1 MLPLHGHDVD
11 WLWCARLKPC
21 RRVQQTGRLSCA
33 GARSVSGSQAPAV
46 SLLPPGSYRELTHS
60 LLGRERL
67 FPA

>member
-1 MLPLHGHDVD
+1 MSPSHGHGVV

-46 SLLPPGSYRELTHS
+46 SLLPPGSSWELTH
-60 LLGRERL
+60 LHLGRERL